1 MKKQT
6 AVDWLNSELER
17 LSNQIG
23 VNLSWAI
30 VDDLIKQAKEI
41 EKEQITN
48 RKTNPMKTLQQLL
61 IQTKTQQVTGAL
73 DKDITAIEID
83 SRKVKAGAV
92 FVAIAGA
99 QALNFFRV

>member
-6 AVDWLNSELER
+6 AVDWLNRELER

-41 EKEQITN
+41 EKDEI
-48 RKTNPMKTLQQLL
+48 
-61 IQTKTQQVTGAL
+61 
-73 DKDITAIEID
+73 ID
-83 SRKVKAGAV
+83 SVIYGNKEPLMADPKLLGENYYNEK
-92 FVAIAGA
+92 FK
-99 QALNFFRV
+99 